1 MTLVPRIDARHAGH
15 LRAVNLDR
23 ILAVAMDRTGPL
35 TRQELSAATA
45 LSAPTICTLTAELV
59 RRDLLREAGMGPS
72 RGGRRPSY
80 VEFNARHGHVLGI
93 DVGAASVRL
102 ALADLRGEVLGR
114 RHLPTPSG
122 SAPAALL
129 ARVASSARSLQR
141 EVKVAPGDLLA
152 VSAAA
157 PGMVDTDR
165 GMVVAL
171 VPNLRGWKKVPMAS
185 LLERALGAPVA
196 VENDVNLAVMGERW
210 RGAARG
216 HETCA
221 FVWAGVGIGAGILMG
236 GELHRGHHSLAGEI
250 GLMCLGPQYVERDFG
265 ARGCLETLADM
276 RSLAARWSS
285 GRNHA
290 GERWIADLFEAAR
303 GGEKKARHAIEET
316 ATLLGIAVTNLSL
329 VLDPSLIVFGGPLGT
344 ALVEDIRR
352 IVAQIIPAPP
362 EILASQL
369 GEDATLQ
376 GCLLTAARAARGRI
390 RGTLETRTA

>member
-1 MTLVPRIDARHAGH
+1 MKAVLSLDARHAGH

-23 ILAVAMDRTGPL
+23 ILAVAMERPGPL

-59 RRDLLREAGMGPS
+59 RRGLLREAGMGPS

-93 DVGAASVRL
+93 DVGAATIRL
-102 ALADLRGEVLGR
+102 ALADLRGEVLAR
-114 RHLPTPSG
+114 RNLPTPSG
-122 SAPAALL
+122 SGPGALL
-129 ARVASSARSLQR
+129 ARVAATARSLLR
-141 EVKVAPGDLLA
+141 EARVAAGGLLA

-157 PGMVDTDR
+157 PGMVDPDR

-171 VPNLRGWKKVPMAS
+171 VPNLRGWKKVPVAA
-185 LLERALGAPVA
+185 LLEGSLGAPVV
-196 VENDVNLAVMGERW
+196 VENDVNLAVLGERW

-216 HETCA
+216 HDTCA
-221 FVWAGVGIGAGILMG
+221 FVWAGVGIGAGIVMG

-250 GLMCLGPQYVERDFG
+250 GLMCLGPQFVERDFG

-276 RSLAARWSS
+276 RSLAARWNPGRSHS
-285 GRNHA
+285 G
-290 GERWIADLFEAAR
+290 ESWIADLFEAAR
-303 GGEKKARHAIEET
+303 GGDRRARQAIDET
-316 ATLLGIAVTNLSL
+316 ATMLGIAVTNLSL
-329 VLDPSLIVFGGPLGT
+329 VLDPSLIVFGGPLGG
-344 ALVEDIRR
+344 AMVEEIRR

-369 GEDATLQ
+369 GEDATLF
-376 GCLLTAARAARGRI
+376 GCLLTAAGEARARI
-390 RGTLETRTA
+390 RRSLGTRSA